1 MKQNKSELSE
11 LRKEIHELLAEL
23 QRLLSV
29 LSSRK
34 PMLRG
39 TVYVLRRRCGKERCR
54 CCDGELHQTEVFSC
68 TEGGVR
74 VLRPV
79 RGAEKE
85 RLRKL
90 TGQYRRFR
98 TARIRLRKIFQRLL
112 AIVNAFEEARLAEG
126 RKCKR
131 HGE

>member
-11 LRKEIHELLAEL
+11 LRKEMHELLAEL

-74 VLRPV
+74 VI
-79 RGAEKE
+79 A
-85 RLRKL
+85 
-90 TGQYRRFR
+90 
-98 TARIRLRKIFQRLL
+98 ARITNSLL
-112 AIVNAFEEARLAEG
+112 G
-126 RKCKR
+126 RAGRISIAPCFCSTASYASLWC
-131 HGE
+131 GVVL